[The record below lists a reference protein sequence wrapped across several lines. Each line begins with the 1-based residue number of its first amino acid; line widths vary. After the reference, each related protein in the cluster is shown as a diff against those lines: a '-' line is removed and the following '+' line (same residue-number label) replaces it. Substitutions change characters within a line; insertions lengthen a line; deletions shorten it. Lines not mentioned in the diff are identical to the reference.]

1 MDKDGGGGGKGGEA
15 ERRYKEMVYIRCFF
29 FFWGGVFFFLNL
41 AKMEF
46 NIAGA
51 NSSRYVILCGF
62 KLDGYLYCEH
72 GS

>member
-15 ERRYKEMVYIRCFF
+15 ERRYKEMVYIRCF